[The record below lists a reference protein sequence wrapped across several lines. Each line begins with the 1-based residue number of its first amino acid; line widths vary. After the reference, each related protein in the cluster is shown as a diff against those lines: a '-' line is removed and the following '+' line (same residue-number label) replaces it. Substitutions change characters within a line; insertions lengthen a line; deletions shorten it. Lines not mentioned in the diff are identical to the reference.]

1 MSPRKR
7 KTDHLRRDLLK
18 LFLVWPLPLAA
29 ARVQAAEEYV
39 IVDGWVMKRTDLE
52 SRPASEGR

>member
-1 MSPRKR
+1 MN
-7 KTDHLRRDLLK
+7 HLRRDLLK